1 MDYGWRIVG
10 TVFVAQL
17 FMVGF
22 ITYSYPLLVVP
33 IEAEFNSGM
42 EKISYALI
50 FSSVIGI
57 ILPLFIGPLVDRW
70 SARFLMMIGAGFL
83 ALGLAVL
90 SITQDVYQ
98 FILCVGLLMGA
109 GNILLGPITGQAVVS
124 RWFTTTRGRALGV
137 AAIGTS
143 VGGILLPSLIA
154 WGIEE
159 IGWRMVLRVLAAA
172 VVITV
177 GPLLIFVFRDHPK
190 DLGMEPEGGEAAAA
204 ASSAA
209 APAPVGSY
217 RDILRMRA
225 FWALTVCLALFLAA
239 YSATLANLGK
249 FAEGLG
255 VDSAAQANMMILLAF
270 SGLLGKLAFGYLADR
285 VPLKPALWGAIGVAG
300 AAIFIFALEPSYPIL
315 LASSSMMGLATGG
328 ILPVWGAMVGAT
340 FGVSNF
346 GRTMGLQGPAIAI
359 VAMPTFWLAGWV
371 YDNPAAGEAPSF
383 ALAFRIFVGMLCLSA
398 VSLIALRI
406 PSSRPVE

>member
-22 ITYSYPLLVVP
+22 FTYSYPLLVVP

-42 EKISYALI
+42 EMISYGVI
-50 FSSVIGI
+50 FSGGVGI

-70 SARFLMMIGAGFL
+70 SARFLMMIGTGFL
-83 ALGLAVL
+83 AIGLAAL
-90 SITQDVYQ
+90 SFAQNVYQ
-98 FILCVGLLMGA
+98 FILCVGLLMGS

-124 RWFTTTRGRALGV
+124 RWFTTARGRALGV

-154 WGIEE
+154 LGIEE
-159 IGWRMVLRVLAAA
+159 IGWRMVLRVLAAVVA
-172 VVITV
+172 VTV
-177 GPLLIFVFRDHPK
+177 GPLLFFVFRDHPK
-190 DLGMEPEGGEAAAA
+190 DLGLEPEGGEAAAA
-204 ASSAA
+204 ASSAPA
-209 APAPVGSY
+209 AVESY

-255 VDSAAQANMMILLAF
+255 VDSSAQANMMILLAF

-285 VPLKPALWGAIGVAG
+285 VPLKPALWVAIGVAG
-300 AAIFIFALEPSYPIL
+300 TAIFIFALEPGYPIL

-346 GRTMGLQGPAIAI
+346 GRTMGLQGPAIAV
-359 VAMPTFWLAGWV
+359 VAMPTFWMAGWV
-371 YDNPAAGEAPSF
+371 YDNPAVGEAPSF
-383 ALAFRIFVGMLCLSA
+383 APAFQIFVGMLCLSA
-398 VSLIALRI
+398 VSLIALQI
-406 PSSRPVE
+406 PSNQPAE

>member
-42 EKISYALI
+42 EKISYGLI
-50 FSSVIGI
+50 VSSVLGI
-57 ILPLFIGPLVDRW
+57 LLPIFIGPLVDRW
-70 SARFLMMIGAGFL
+70 SARFLMMIGVAAL
-83 ALGLAVL
+83 SLGLAAL

-98 FILCVGLLMGA
+98 FVLCVGLLMGSA
-109 GNILLGPITGQAVVS
+109 NVLLGPITGQAVVS

-143 VGGILLPSLIA
+143 VGGILLPSMIG

-159 IGWRMVLRVLAAA
+159 IGWRMVLRVLA
-172 VVITV
+172 VVILV
-177 GPLLIFVFRDHPK
+177 VVVPLLVLVFRDHPS
-190 DLGMEPEGGEAAAA
+190 DLGLEPEGGEAAAA
-204 ASSAA
+204 ASA
-209 APAPVGSY
+209 APAAMESY
-217 RDILRMRA
+217 KDILRMRA
-225 FWALTVCLALFLAA
+225 FWALTICLALFLAA

-270 SGLLGKLAFGYLADR
+270 SGLMGKLAFGYLADR
-285 VPLKPALWGAIGVAG
+285 VPLKPALWVAIGVAG
-300 AAIFIFALEPSYPIL
+300 AAIFIFALEPGYPIL

-340 FGVSNF
+340 FGVANF

-371 YDNPAAGEAPSF
+371 YDNPAAGAAPSF
-383 ALAFRIFVGMLCLSA
+383 APAFQIFLVMLCVSA

-406 PSSRPVE
+406 PSNASAD